1 MASAAQEREALRL
14 VIESRVPQSTPSLG
28 TNGRTRAM
36 SVTDPASSWPTRTES
51 RRGGR
56 GHRGGLSRRR
66 YRRSRDVSKTRPREC
81 NLCRP
86 KRLSEFDDG
95 AVGGR
100 RAQGPSWGTQRTG
113 PPTFG
118 RPGRIGT
125 TLRRDR
131 MAASLVSPRKRTAG
145 KGDVGREA
153 ALQSGTSSG
162 SRRRVSSGSDVQRL
176 GGGWHRGFSSAPR
189 RLEPGRWAR
198 LACGR
203 VGSGLL

>member
-66 YRRSRDVSKTRPREC
+66 YRRSRDVSKTRPCEC

-86 KRLSEFDDG
+86 NRLSEFDDG

-131 MAASLVSPRKRTAG
+131 MAASLVSPRKGLPERVTLGVKPLFNPVRAVDREDESVRGVTYSASAAG
-145 KGDVGREA
+145 GIE
-153 ALQSGTSSG
+153 
-162 SRRRVSSGSDVQRL
+162 
-176 GGGWHRGFSSAPR
+176 GFPVHQGA
-189 RLEPGRWAR
+189 
-198 LACGR
+198 
-203 VGSGLL
+203 